1 MRTAAKTQAK
11 ASRATPTGKP
21 QQDVNADKM
30 SKSDY
35 DKLRNRLKNA
45 PDSVVKAWGEVESLA
60 LTNPK
65 RAALFDAILGVR
77 KGDFSQVLIIIEK
90 EWTRTSGLE

>member
-11 ASRATPTGKP
+11 ASQATPQGKP
-21 QQDVNADKM
+21 QQGVNDDKM

-45 PDSVVKAWGEVESLA
+45 PDTVVKAWHEVESLA
-60 LTNPK
+60 STNPK
-65 RAALFDAILGVR
+65 RQTLFDAILGVR

-90 EWTRTSGLE
+90 EWTRSSGLE